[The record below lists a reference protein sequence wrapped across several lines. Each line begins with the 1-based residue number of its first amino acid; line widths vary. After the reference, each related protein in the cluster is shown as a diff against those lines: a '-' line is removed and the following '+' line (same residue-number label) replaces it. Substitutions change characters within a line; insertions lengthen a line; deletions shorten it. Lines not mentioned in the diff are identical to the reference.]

1 MAHEGDVNTSLSLGM
16 AETMV
21 IFFLSSFSVFLLFSN
36 VINIP
41 PPLPEPTM
49 LQLPEYL
56 YLMYSLVKPILK
68 LDYQSETGHFALLD
82 KIYYTNIH
90 LYNDSIRI
98 TR

>member
-1 MAHEGDVNTSLSLGM
+1 MSGHGRIENERRIVGEGTRDGGFVAHEGDVNTSLSLGM

-41 PPLPEPTM
+41 PPLPEPAM

-56 YLMYSLVKPILK
+56 NLRY
-68 LDYQSETGHFALLD
+68 
-82 KIYYTNIH
+82 H
-90 LYNDSIRI
+90 LSNPSSN
-98 TR
+98 